1 MRIVDT
7 KENVMK
13 NLKVFSIILVVLCI
27 LYSVS
32 YSEFYNSKI
41 AKRKEVELSEKIKNV
56 RNEIIEKEK
65 KIDENKTLEK
75 STNSSLSQN
84 GVKYVEENS
93 RNYAV
98 EGSNKTEI
106 ISKDKA
112 LEIASK
118 EVQNEKYQ
126 FMDNEMKFKKNEL
139 EVGLISHLSEY
150 TKLAVWRDEWKT
162 DKFNDQ
168 LMWSVMFED
177 ENHDN
182 SLMKC
187 LYVFLDAKNG
197 DILGAGSSVIDES
210 PRKF

>member
-1 MRIVDT
+1 
-7 KENVMK
+7 MK
-13 NLKVFSIILVVLCI
+13 NLKVFSIILIALCI

-41 AKRKEVELSEKIKNV
+41 AKRKEVELSEKIKEV
-56 RNEIIEKEK
+56 RNEVIDKEI
-65 KIDENKTLEK
+65 KISQNKASEK
-75 STNSSLSQN
+75 STDSSFSQD
-84 GVKYVEENS
+84 VEYIEENS
-93 RNYAV
+93 KYYAV

-210 PRKF
+210 PRKFQVNL

>member
-1 MRIVDT
+1 
-7 KENVMK
+7 MK
-13 NLKVFSIILVVLCI
+13 NLKVFSIILIALCI

-32 YSEFYNSKI
+32 YSEFYNNKI
-41 AKRKEVELSEKIKNV
+41 AEKKEVQLSEKIKNV

-65 KIDENKTLEK
+65 KIDENKTIEK

-112 LEIASK
+112 LEIANK

-126 FMDNEMKFKKNEL
+126 FMDNEMKFKPSYNSQNEL
-139 EVGLISHLSEY
+139 AISLIPRLSEY
-150 TKLAVWRDEWKT
+150 MRLAVWREEWKT
-162 DKFNDQ
+162 DKFKEQ

-177 ENHDN
+177 ENYDN
-182 SLMKC
+182 LLKKC
-187 LYVFLDAKNG
+187 LYIFLDAKNG
-197 DILGAGSSVIDES
+197 DILGAGSLIIDES
-210 PRKF
+210 PTK

>member
-1 MRIVDT
+1 
-7 KENVMK
+7 MK
-13 NLKVFSIILVVLCI
+13 NLKVFSIILIALCI

-32 YSEFYNSKI
+32 YSEFYNNKI
-41 AKRKEVELSEKIKNV
+41 AEKKEVQLSEKIKNV

-65 KIDENKTLEK
+65 KIDENKTIEK

-112 LEIASK
+112 LEIANK

-126 FMDNEMKFKKNEL
+126 FMDNEMKFKPSYNSQNEL
-139 EVGLISHLSEY
+139 AISLIPRLSEY
-150 TKLAVWRDEWKT
+150 MRLAVWREEWKT
-162 DKFNDQ
+162 DMFKEQ

-177 ENHDN
+177 ENYDN
-182 SLMKC
+182 SLKKC
-187 LYVFLDAKNG
+187 LYIFLDAKNG
-197 DILGAGSSVIDES
+197 DILGAGSLIIDES
-210 PRKF
+210 PTK

>member
-1 MRIVDT
+1 
-7 KENVMK
+7 MK
-13 NLKVFSIILVVLCI
+13 NLKGFSIILIMLCI
-27 LYSVS
+27 LYSVL
-32 YSEFYNSKI
+32 YSELYNNKI
-41 AKRKEVELSEKIKNV
+41 AEKKEVQLSEKIKNV

-112 LEIASK
+112 LEIANK

-126 FMDNEMKFKKNEL
+126 FMDNEMKFKPSSNSKNEL
-139 EVGLISHLSEY
+139 EISLISHLSEY
-150 TKLAVWRDEWKT
+150 MKLAIWREEWKT
-162 DKFNDQ
+162 DKFKEQ

-177 ENHDN
+177 ENYDN
-182 SLMKC
+182 SLKKC
-187 LYVFLDAKNG
+187 LYIFLDAKNG
-197 DILGAGSSVIDES
+197 DILGAGSLIIDES
-210 PRKF
+210 PTK

>member
-41 AKRKEVELSEKIKNV
+41 AKRKEVELSEKIKEV
-56 RNEIIEKEK
+56 RNEVIDKEI
-65 KIDENKTLEK
+65 KISQNKASEK
-75 STNSSLSQN
+75 STDSSFSQD
-84 GVKYVEENS
+84 VEYIEENS
-93 RNYAV
+93 KYYAV